1 MFKLGV
7 VGAAVAIAASLAGS
21 VQAAPQD
28 NAFTA
33 TNLVADSGTSAAAVD
48 PLLVNGWGLS
58 AGPTTPWWVSNNGTN
73 TSTLYNGAGAKQALT
88 VAVAGGPTGTVFN
101 GSVTDF
107 PVTEGGKTG
116 AARFVFATEGGTIL
130 GWSPAVDGTTAIPGV
145 DRSSQGAVYKG
156 LATMNDRLY
165 ATDFHNDRVDVFGA
179 SFNPVTL
186 AGGFQDAKLPKG
198 YAPFGIQA
206 LSGTIFVT
214 YAKQDAARHDDV
226 AGGGFGYVD
235 EFTPDGQLVARV
247 ASGGRK
253 NAPPN
258 APWGVALAPSSFGP
272 FSGDLLVGNFGNGR
286 ISAYK
291 DNGGGKWVYKGELR
305 RDDGSVLAI
314 DGLWAIAFGNGT
326 ASGPTT
332 SLYFAAGPGGEA
344 HGLFGSIAAG

>member
-116 AARFVFATEGGTIL
+116 AARFVFARAGRFSAGRRPSTERPRYRA
-130 GWSPAVDGTTAIPGV
+130 STA
-145 DRSSQGAVYKG
+145 RRKG
-156 LATMNDRLY
+156 PSTR
-165 ATDFHNDRVDVFGA
+165 A
-179 SFNPVTL
+179 SRP
-186 AGGFQDAKLPKG
+186 
-198 YAPFGIQA
+198 
-206 LSGTIFVT
+206 
-214 YAKQDAARHDDV
+214 
-226 AGGGFGYVD
+226 
-235 EFTPDGQLVARV
+235 
-247 ASGGRK
+247 
-253 NAPPN
+253 
-258 APWGVALAPSSFGP
+258 
-272 FSGDLLVGNFGNGR
+272 
-286 ISAYK
+286 
-291 DNGGGKWVYKGELR
+291 
-305 RDDGSVLAI
+305 
-314 DGLWAIAFGNGT
+314 
-326 ASGPTT
+326 
-332 SLYFAAGPGGEA
+332 
-344 HGLFGSIAAG
+344 